1 MVKKLQK
8 IGWMVKYHL
17 IALRGELELE
27 FVKNAKEKGKFG
39 HHPLNFFSTLKP

>member
-1 MVKKLQK
+1 MMGVKKLEK

-27 FVKNAKEKGKFG
+27 FVKNAKKK
-39 HHPLNFFSTLKP
+39 KR